1 MEILP
6 VLKKNPYRF
15 RRKIYKNYSQNL
27 SKQIVKK
34 KATFPRKKMATK
46 TEVNKT
52 NSTKNGNTRGHF
64 LEKKKATLPQQ
75 RYQMKTMVTKTPEA
89 MAGTVHGGNAPRQGA
104 LKD

>member
-1 MEILP
+1 
-6 VLKKNPYRF
+6 
-15 RRKIYKNYSQNL
+15 
-27 SKQIVKK
+27 
-34 KATFPRKKMATK
+34 MATK

-89 MAGTVHGGNAPRQGA
+89 MAMAMAMAMAISEVNKTNSNDP
-104 LKD
+104 